1 MTVLNSASNPKQR
14 EWSYDVM
21 TDCYRHISGVIV
33 DRMDIDNCGGDLEA
47 ALNNALKMSQ
57 MSNMASVGAIGAPLQ
72 YPNSMYNG
80 IGQMPTN
87 PMIQS
92 GTFTINNP
100 PNPNNFIITTD
111 KGVVTLNLKTGDI
124 TFPLE
129 IGRDEA
135 IRDFWMGFQKYFTPS
150 DVDEVAKLK
159 TKLKETEQA
168 AEEYKKYVHEKTIKG
183 VVDKI
188 TKKYSNEKFIMTKPA
203 DLIKLIEEA

>member
-100 PNPNNFIITTD
+100 PNANNFVITTD
-111 KGVVTLNLKTGDI
+111 KGVITLNLKTGDI

-135 IRDFWMGFQKYFTPS
+135 IRDFWNGFQLYFGVNQ
-150 DVDEVAKLK
+150 DNKFQIRIKELEDECFKLK
-159 TKLKETEQA
+159 ND
-168 AEEYKKYVHEKTIKG
+168 AESKAKQKVL
-183 VVDKI
+183 DKI